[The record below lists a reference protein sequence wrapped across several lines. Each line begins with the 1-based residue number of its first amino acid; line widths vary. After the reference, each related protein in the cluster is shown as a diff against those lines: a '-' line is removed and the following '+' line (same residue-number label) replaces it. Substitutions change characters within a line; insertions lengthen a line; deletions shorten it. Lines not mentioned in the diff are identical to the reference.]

1 MTLRMSILSII
12 DPDFPTE
19 TFAHS
24 LDEPITENEV
34 LKAIKHLKSGK
45 SKGLDN
51 VSNEYIINSSHVL
64 TKLYVKLINYVL
76 NRSCIPESWLLGQI
90 IPIFKNKGSIENPEN
105 YRRITILS
113 CLGKLFNIVLNSRLT
128 SFLETNELLRMNH
141 AGFRKG
147 NSTIDTIFML
157 HIPSVYFKHK
167 KKTYSVLSWILRQLL
182 IQSGELVYGQS

>member
-1 MTLRMSILSII
+1 MNLLFDLCKDLNYNDTENVDPI

-51 VSNEYIINSSHVL
+51 VSNEYIIHSSHVL
-64 TKLYVKLINYVL
+64 TKLYVKLINDIL
-76 NRSCIPESWLLGQI
+76 DSSCIPESWLLGQI

-113 CLGKLFNIVLNSRLT
+113 CLGKLFNIYQTV
-128 SFLETNELLRMNH
+128 
-141 AGFRKG
+141 G
-147 NSTIDTIFML
+147 
-157 HIPSVYFKHK
+157 
-167 KKTYSVLSWILRQLL
+167 
-182 IQSGELVYGQS
+182 